1 MAKEEDEG
9 RAFTMPRKR
18 HLARILALQ
27 ALFELDTVGHP
38 PERTIARLVDESP
51 TPTESERFAREL
63 VQGVLEHRERIDGV
77 IRKTAPAWPLEQVAA
92 IDRNI
97 LRLAIYEILID
108 NKVPMRAA
116 INEAVD
122 LAKEFGGESS
132 PKFVNGVLGSISL
145 LATP

>member
-1 MAKEEDEG
+1 MPG
-9 RAFTMPRKR
+9 RRR
-18 HLARILALQ
+18 QARILALQ

-38 PERTIARLVDESP
+38 PEQTIASLLEDAPVPKEI
-51 TPTESERFAREL
+51 EAFAWEL
-63 VQGVLEHRERIDGV
+63 VHGVLANRDSIDEV

-116 INEAVD
+116 INEAVEI
-122 LAKEFGGESS
+122 AKEFGGETS
-132 PKFVNGVLGSISL
+132 PKFVNGVLGSVSL